1 MPEALRLKQTVG
13 RSAAVDPGD
22 VLNIK
27 KTLKRLGL
35 YEIPDHGLTPD
46 TDEAMFKAIKGFQD
60 SVGLAADGVAAPDG
74 PTVRDLNHALRLR
87 RARVAVRR
95 GARRRGTRLTADLGD
110 GDGGGAAEPRR
121 RILSSEDRDGGDGGG
136 ARVAVRRGAR
146 RRGTRLTADLEE
158 GGGARV
164 AVRRRGALRRGTQLT
179 AGREEGAEPRRRILS
194 AEDRDGGNGAGST
207 APAGTAGPQRP
218 TLEHFMDRVERTYR
232 EYVKAGRKKGLNMAA
247 DFLER
252 FLDGIGGT
260 VRIPREKARAL
271 KSVGNAER
279 INRRRIER
287 SFTDTDHDY
296 WKALKNIQPGLPL
309 TLKKDHWIGKF
320 TVPGLIL
327 RGETDLALATGNSHV
342 RSEGSYTATL
352 DGNVIH
358 IEGEATHTWNDKYD
372 FHKWQPYA
380 DGARALQKHRGA
392 KPFDIRSGW
401 KQRLTG
407 TIIRDNGR
415 LTALNFKWT
424 DLN

>member
-35 YEIPDHGLTPD
+35 YEMPDRGLTPD

-74 PTVRDLNHALRLR
+74 PTVRDLNHALSLR

-95 GARRRGTRLTADLGD
+95 GTLRRGTRLTAGLGD
-110 GDGGGAAEPRR
+110 GHGGGAAEPRR
-121 RILSSEDRDGGDGGG
+121 RILSAEDRDGGDGGG
-136 ARVAVRRGAR
+136 ARVAVRRP
-146 RRGTRLTADLEE
+146 D
-158 GGGARV
+158 
-164 AVRRRGALRRGTQLT
+164 ALRRGTQLT

-194 AEDRDGGNGAGST
+194 DEDRDGGNGAGST
-207 APAGTAGPQRP
+207 APAGTAAAQRP
-218 TLEHFMDRVERTYR
+218 MLKHFMDRVERTYR
-232 EYVKAGRKKGLNMAA
+232 EYVKADRKKGLNMAA

-252 FLDGIGGT
+252 FLDGTAGI
-260 VRIPREKARAL
+260 VHISREDARAL
-271 KSVGNAER
+271 KPVGDAER
-279 INRRRIER
+279 INRGRIER
-287 SFTDTDHDY
+287 SFTDTSQDY
-296 WKALKNIQPGLPL
+296 GKALKKIQHGPPL
-309 TLKKDHWIGKF
+309 TLKKDHWDRKLTI
-320 TVPGLIL
+320 PGLIL
-327 RGETDLALATGNSHV
+327 RGETDLALATGRNNV
-342 RSEGSYTATL
+342 KSEGSYTAWRTG
-352 DGNVIH
+352 DVIR
-358 IEGEATHTWNDKYD
+358 IEGEVTHTWDDTYD

-407 TIIRDNGR
+407 TVILDNGR
-415 LTALNFKWT
+415 LTAPRFKWT
-424 DLN
+424 DVN

>member
-1 MPEALRLKQTVG
+1 MPEALRLKQAIG

-27 KTLKRLGL
+27 KTLKRLGI
-35 YEIPDHGLTPD
+35 YEIPDSGLTPD

-60 SVGLAADGVAAPDG
+60 SVGLVADGVAAPDG

-87 RARVAVRR
+87 RATVAVRR
-95 GARRRGTRLTADLGD
+95 GTRRRGTR
-110 GDGGGAAEPRR
+110 
-121 RILSSEDRDGGDGGG
+121 
-136 ARVAVRRGAR
+136 
-146 RRGTRLTADLEE
+146 
-158 GGGARV
+158 
-164 AVRRRGALRRGTQLT
+164 LT

-194 AEDRDGGNGAGST
+194 DEDRDGGNGAGST
-207 APAGTAGPQRP
+207 APAGTAGPRRP
-218 TLEHFMDRVERTYR
+218 MLKHFMDRVERTYR
-232 EYVKAGRKKGLNMAA
+232 GYVKAGRKRGLNMAA

-252 FLDGIGGT
+252 FLDGTAGF
-260 VRIPREKARAL
+260 VHIPREKARAL
-271 KSVGNAER
+271 KSVGNAEKT
-279 INRRRIER
+279 NRGRIER
-287 SFTDTDHDY
+287 SFTDTSHRYGD
-296 WKALKNIQPGLPL
+296 ALDDLQDGQTL

-342 RSEGSYTATL
+342 RSEGSYTAWRTG
-352 DGNVIH
+352 DVIH
-358 IEGEATHTWNDKYD
+358 IEGEVTHTWNDKYD

-407 TIIRDNGR
+407 TIILDDGR
-415 LTALNFKWT
+415 LTAPRFRWADRN
-424 DLN
+424 